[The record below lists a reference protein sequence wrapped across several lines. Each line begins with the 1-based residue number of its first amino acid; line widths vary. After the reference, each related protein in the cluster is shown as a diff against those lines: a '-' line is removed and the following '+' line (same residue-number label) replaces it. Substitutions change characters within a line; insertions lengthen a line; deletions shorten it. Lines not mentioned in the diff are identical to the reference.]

1 MKSIFRE
8 YGKTIA
14 AVCVALVL
22 FLLITA
28 MLILSASRQDPLE
41 QGNFSQYQDG
51 LFTRQLH
58 TRKPPVIT
66 WLGGSGLSVGDSVEL
81 AGYFRAEDAEGTEI
95 PVKILSVCD
104 ANGLQCEN
112 YFFAPG
118 IYQVT
123 VSATDCLGKTAKV
136 LVDIP
141 VGSAW

>member
-28 MLILSASRQDPLE
+28 MLMISASRQEPLE
-41 QGNFSQYQDG
+41 PGNFNQYQDG

-58 TRKPPVIT
+58 TRKSPVIT
-66 WLGGSGLSVGDSVEL
+66 WLGGSGLTVGASVEL

-95 PVKILSVCD
+95 PVTIHSVCD
-104 ANGLQCEN
+104 ANGQSCEN
-112 YFFAPG
+112 YFLVPG
-118 IYQVT
+118 VYQVT
-123 VSATDCLGKTAKV
+123 VSATDRLGKTAKV

-141 VGSAW
+141 VGSTR